1 MRTLLKTPVNM
12 ILARLLPAVLVFS
25 GVMLAQGTINT
36 YAGNDALF
44 ADAGKPATAAHLVG
58 PNNMA
63 VDAQGNVYIAASGLS
78 MVLKVAA
85 NTGVISV
92 FAGNGLSSA
101 GGDGGLATG
110 ASLGSPTGL
119 AFDSSG
125 NLYIVDWASSN
136 VRKVDTNGIITTV
149 AGDGGQGGFSGD
161 GGPATKAL
169 LTNPTGI
176 AVDKSGNLYIA
187 DRGNQRIRMVTASSG
202 TISTIAGSSTI
213 GLSGDGG
220 PAAKATF
227 TLPTGIAIDATGNL
241 YIADE
246 NNRAIRRISTS
257 GIITTVAGTGQ
268 FGYSGDNGQA
278 TKAKLAG
285 PQGVAV
291 DASGNLYIADSG
303 NERIRYVNISGIIT
317 TIAGTGAA
325 GFSGDSSAAT
335 AATFSNPVGV
345 ALDASGNVYVADLD
359 NNRIRRFVV
368 GGAVTTFAGTTTSAG
383 DGGPSTQA
391 RVEPWAVAVD
401 SSGNLYIADRS
412 EQRVRKVAPSGTIST
427 VAGTGQTGFGG
438 DNGPGAL
445 ALLSTPN
452 DVAVDASGNVYIAD
466 AGNNRIRRVDAST
479 GTITTFA
486 GTGGCCYAGTG
497 TGGDG
502 GLATAAT
509 LFYPGSVAVD
519 GSGNVYFTNMVQT
532 NTSPAPQAIRR
543 VTTDGKIHT
552 WAGGGTS
559 LGFSGDGGPPLNAQ
573 FGSSLEIRTGPD
585 GSLYIADQTNNRVRK
600 VDPAGATINTVA
612 GNGQSS
618 TSGDGGQAT
627 SAGVP
632 APWSVVVDAAGDFYI
647 GLNATVRKVTASGTI
662 GPYAGNG
669 QWSFSGDGGSATAA
683 SLAGASGLALDSGS
697 NLYIVDSANR
707 RVRQVQPGVSPA
719 IALSPSYVTFS
730 LAATGS
736 TATTQTFVLSNS
748 GQGTLNWASSVTT
761 TAGGGWL
768 SISPSTGSIL
778 AGQPGTTVTLTAN
791 PSGLTAGDY
800 YGQIQITSPSAASP
814 LQMVTVRL
822 TVQTAGEDPPQA
834 AAGGVLNAASF
845 SLSTPVAPGA
855 IVSIFGTNFTDSTS
869 VLAAQ
874 GFPLP
879 TELGGTSVTIG
890 GEAVPLLALNATQIN
905 AVLPFDLAVNT
916 SVPIVVTR
924 NNAVSAPQPV
934 SLVSSQPGVFT
945 QSETGQGTGIV
956 VIVHADG
963 SQVEAG
969 GGNAAAAGDAVVV
982 YCTGLGDVTPRAV
995 AGSPAPP
1002 SPLSYV
1008 IDPVTVTI
1016 GSVNAPVFFAGLS
1029 PGFTGLYQVN
1039 ATVPSGI
1046 APSQQAPLVL
1056 SQGGRASATTTIPV
1070 Q

>member
-176 AVDKSGNLYIA
+176 AVDKSGNLYIV

-345 ALDASGNVYVADLD
+345 ALDASGN
-359 NNRIRRFVV
+359 
-368 GGAVTTFAGTTTSAG
+368 
-383 DGGPSTQA
+383 
-391 RVEPWAVAVD
+391 
-401 SSGNLYIADRS
+401 LYIADRS

-509 LFYPGSVAVD
+509 LFYPTSVAVD
-519 GSGNVYFTNMVQT
+519 ASGNVYFTNMVQT

-543 VTTDGKIHT
+543 VTCAGKIHT

-632 APWSVVVDAAGDFYI
+632 APWSVVVDAAGNFYI
-647 GLNATVRKVTASGTI
+647 WIKATVG
-662 GPYAGNG
+662 
-669 QWSFSGDGGSATAA
+669 
-683 SLAGASGLALDSGS
+683 
-697 NLYIVDSANR
+697 
-707 RVRQVQPGVSPA
+707 
-719 IALSPSYVTFS
+719 
-730 LAATGS
+730 
-736 TATTQTFVLSNS
+736 
-748 GQGTLNWASSVTT
+748 
-761 TAGGGWL
+761 
-768 SISPSTGSIL
+768 
-778 AGQPGTTVTLTAN
+778 
-791 PSGLTAGDY
+791 
-800 YGQIQITSPSAASP
+800 
-814 LQMVTVRL
+814 
-822 TVQTAGEDPPQA
+822 
-834 AAGGVLNAASF
+834 
-845 SLSTPVAPGA
+845 
-855 IVSIFGTNFTDSTS
+855 
-869 VLAAQ
+869 
-874 GFPLP
+874 
-879 TELGGTSVTIG
+879 
-890 GEAVPLLALNATQIN
+890 
-905 AVLPFDLAVNT
+905 
-916 SVPIVVTR
+916 
-924 NNAVSAPQPV
+924 
-934 SLVSSQPGVFT
+934 
-945 QSETGQGTGIV
+945 
-956 VIVHADG
+956 
-963 SQVEAG
+963 
-969 GGNAAAAGDAVVV
+969 
-982 YCTGLGDVTPRAV
+982 
-995 AGSPAPP
+995 
-1002 SPLSYV
+1002 
-1008 IDPVTVTI
+1008 
-1016 GSVNAPVFFAGLS
+1016 
-1029 PGFTGLYQVN
+1029 
-1039 ATVPSGI
+1039 
-1046 APSQQAPLVL
+1046 
-1056 SQGGRASATTTIPV
+1056 
-1070 Q
+1070 